1 MTEKMIEEEAFTRG
15 AHDIPEHS
23 KLQAMSF
30 AELASELS
38 YSTKDSPKYMVI
50 ERELKRALA
59 KDQAR
64 INRSNVILGALIAGV
79 FSLLG
84 VILGAHLRS
93 SLVQQQPNQASGVQQ
108 VNQGQ
113 LGLQPQITNVPAL
126 PPSPIQPAPATVKP
140 SAQVSKT
147 SP

>member
-15 AHDIPEHS
+15 AHDIPDHS
-23 KLQAMSF
+23 KLQVMSF

-64 INRSNVILGALIAGV
+64 INRSNVILGALMGGAL
-79 FSLLG
+79 SLLG
-84 VILGAHLRS
+84 VTLGAHLKS
-93 SLVQQQPNQASGVQQ
+93 SSVPQQPNSASGVQQ

-113 LGLQPQITNVPAL
+113 LGLQPQITNAPAL
-126 PPSPIQPAPATVKP
+126 QPAVSQSAIATAKP

-147 SP
+147 VP